1 MVRDKSEKIFEIVCI
16 VIASFAL
23 LICVYPFLYALFV
36 SLCTETEWNERGGIL
51 LFFPSSPTFAAY
63 MKIFGV
69 GSYVLKSLGVSLLRT
84 VTGTVLSL
92 LLTAVMGYIL
102 TVDFPGRKY
111 FIYLLLFTIFFSGGL
126 IPNYLV
132 VKELGLL
139 NNFWVMILPN
149 VINAWNVLVFK
160 QFFLGIPKE
169 IQEAAK
175 MDGIS
180 ELGLFW
186 RIMLPLSFPVV
197 ASVGLFIMVFHWN
210 SWFDVMI
217 YIDQSHSALWTLQY
231 YIMIN
236 YNNLS
241 QIDSSQIPNL
251 DTSGVTRQTTQMAL
265 TIVGFVP
272 ILCIYPFFQKFFKD
286 GVYTGAVKA

>member
-1 MVRDKSEKIFEIVCI
+1 MIRSKSEKIFEIVCI
-16 VIASFAL
+16 VIAAL
-23 LICVYPFLYALFV
+23 FLLLCVYPFLYALFV
-36 SLCTETEWNERGGIL
+36 SVCSEQEWSDRGGIL
-51 LFFPSSPTFAAY
+51 LFFPSRPTGAAY
-63 MKIFGV
+63 AKIFGV
-69 GSYVLKSLGVSLLRT
+69 GSYVLQSLGISLLRT
-84 VTGTVLSL
+84 VAGTVLSL

-102 TVDFPGRKY
+102 TVDFPGKKY

-139 NNFWVMILPN
+139 NNFWVMVLPN
-149 VINAWNVLVFK
+149 LINAWNVLVFK

-186 RIMLPLSFPVV
+186 RIMMPLSFPVV

-210 SWFDVMI
+210 SWFDVSL
-217 YIDQSHSALWTLQY
+217 YSRDGTWDTLQIILY
-231 YIMIN
+231 RLLNQANAKADITNQQQLYM
-236 YNNLS
+236 S
-241 QIDSSQIPNL
+241 M
-251 DTSGVTRQTTQMAL
+251 R
-265 TIVGFVP
+265 TIQPETVRAAGR
-272 ILCIYPFFQKFFKD
+272 PFL
-286 GVYTGAVKA
+286 G